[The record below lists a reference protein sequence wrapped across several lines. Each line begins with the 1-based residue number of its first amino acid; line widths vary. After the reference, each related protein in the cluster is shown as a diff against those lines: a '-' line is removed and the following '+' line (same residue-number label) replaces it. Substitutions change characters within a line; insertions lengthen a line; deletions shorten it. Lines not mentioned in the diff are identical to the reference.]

1 MNQRQL
7 RADINAGAEGPPTQL
22 NARRARLVNAVNR
35 FVIQTG
41 LGLAGT
47 GPHLT
52 QRQAQNLAAA
62 RRAINAI
69 NRRRRILAIIATVT
83 APGHSP
89 RSLREFRENLRE
101 APLNAAEAREAIQ
114 RINSIL
120 NSMPNAYGKNWLK
133 IMRRK
138 YPGKRITPNGAKN
151 WVRAV
156 SRTRS
161 ATRSASARRTPSA
174 RRAKSA

>member
-22 NARRARLVNAVNR
+22 NARRARLVNAANR
-35 FVIQTG
+35 FIIQAG
-41 LGLAGT
+41 LGLAGN

-52 QRQAQNLAAA
+52 QQQTQNLAAA

-69 NRRRRILAIIATVT
+69 NRRRLLANIATI
-83 APGHSP
+83 PGRSP
-89 RSLREFRENLRE
+89 RSLRALRE
-101 APLNAAEAREAIQ
+101 RLVAAPLNAAEAREAVQ
-114 RINSIL
+114 RINRIL
-120 NSMPNAYGKNWLK
+120 NAIPGTGKNWYTA
-133 IMRRK
+133 MRRY
-138 YPGKRITPNGAKN
+138 YPGKRITRHGAKN

-161 ATRSASARRTPSA
+161 ASRSASARRTPSA